1 MNNLEIALLVLNI
14 ILMILVIFT
23 NIKFVLFKKQSR
35 DFMKKLGD
43 GTNIEEM
50 LKKYIKATDY
60 VNQENA
66 LIKSNIK
73 NIEKEMKS
81 NLQNVGIVR
90 YNAFDDVGSN
100 LSFAVAILDDY
111 NNGIVLNGIY
121 ARETSSVYAKPVV
134 NGDSEYPL
142 SNEEKEAIKK
152 AKHIKKNK

>member
-1 MNNLEIALLVLNI
+1 MCSGAGSFLSDLLQTAP
-14 ILMILVIFT
+14 LVD
-23 NIKFVLFKKQSR
+23 V
-35 DFMKKLGD
+35 
-43 GTNIEEM
+43 
-50 LKKYIKATDY
+50 
-60 VNQENA
+60 
-66 LIKSNIK
+66 IKSNIK